1 MALSEG
7 EQRRLDEI
15 ERALARDDPKFAST
29 ITIDQFRRHRAVVSA
44 LLFVIGMVGLVAGL
58 VLTDGLLWAG
68 VIISVAGVAA
78 MIAGALTFFGVRR
91 RN

>member
-15 ERALARDDPKFAST
+15 ERALASDDPKFAST
-29 ITIDQFRRHRAVVSA
+29 ITIDQFRRHRAILA
-44 LLFVIGMVGLVAGL
+44 AALFVIGMVGVVAGL
-58 VLTDGLLWAG
+58 VITDGVLWAG

-78 MIAGALTFFGVRR
+78 MVAGALVFFRIRR
-91 RN
+91 RG

>member
-15 ERALARDDPKFAST
+15 ERALTMDDPKFAAT
-29 ITIDQFRRHRAVVSA
+29 ITIDQFRRQRAIIA
-44 LLFVIGMVGLVAGL
+44 GLLFALGMVGLIAGL

-68 VIISVAGVAA
+68 VIVSLAGVGA
-78 MIAGALTFFGVRR
+78 MIFGALVFSRIRHRG
-91 RN
+91 